1 MFIFKEAFN
10 IQEPSI
16 LANNIKKIR
25 KDLGLT
31 MEEFGKKFKHEAH
44 KSIVSK
50 WEKGLTKPSNERL
63 KEIAD
68 LGNISINQLLYGD
81 FLGELQSISS
91 KEVINILNDNNL
103 DADDS
108 ELNSLMSSVS
118 RLIVTFYERG
128 EENFDINLFKKLLR
142 HYIQIDLD
150 LGNRDLDSLTYFA
163 FQRTINAQELVVD
176 YYEDSKAKKFLEN
189 KEIKEFLFTISD
201 KYEELIEYID
211 DYREKHNLDRI
222 SEE

>member
-1 MFIFKEAFN
+1 MRKE
-10 IQEPSI
+10 
-16 LANNIKKIR
+16 
-25 KDLGLT
+25 LGLT
-31 MEEFGKKFKHEAH
+31 MEEFGKKFKNTAH

-68 LGNISINQLLYGD
+68 LGNVSINQLLYGD
-81 FLGELQSISS
+81 FLGELENIASE
-91 KEVINILNDNNL
+91 EVTNTLNDNNL
-103 DADDS
+103 EIDDY
-108 ELNSLMSSVS
+108 EFKSLMSSVS

-128 EENFDINLFKKLLR
+128 EENFDINLFKRLLR
-142 HYIQIDLD
+142 HYIQLDLD

-201 KYEELIEYID
+201 KYDELMRYID
-211 DYREKHNLDRI
+211 DYREKYNLERI

>member
-1 MFIFKEAFN
+1 M
-10 IQEPSI
+10 
-16 LANNIKKIR
+16 R

-68 LGNISINQLLYGD
+68 LGKISVNQLLYGD
-81 FLGELQSISS
+81 FLGELQSITS
-91 KEVINILNDNNL
+91 EEIIHILNDNNL
-103 DADDS
+103 DVTES
-108 ELNSLMSSVS
+108 ELISLTSSVS
-118 RLIVTFYERG
+118 RLIVTFYEKG

-142 HYIQIDLD
+142 HYLQLELD
-150 LGNRDLDSLTYFA
+150 LGNRDLDSLTYYA
-163 FQRTINAQELVVD
+163 FQRTINAQELVAD

-201 KYEELIEYID
+201 KYDELMEYID
-211 DYREKHNLDRI
+211 DYREKHNLERI

>member
-1 MFIFKEAFN
+1 
-10 IQEPSI
+10 
-16 LANNIKKIR
+16 
-25 KDLGLT
+25 

-68 LGNISINQLLYGD
+68 LGKISVNQLLYGD
-81 FLGELQSISS
+81 FLGELQSITS
-91 KEVINILNDNNL
+91 EEIIHILNDNNL
-103 DADDS
+103 DVTES
-108 ELNSLMSSVS
+108 ELISLTSSVS
-118 RLIVTFYERG
+118 RLIVTFYEKG

-142 HYIQIDLD
+142 HYLQLELD
-150 LGNRDLDSLTYFA
+150 LGNRDLDSLTYYA
-163 FQRTINAQELVVD
+163 FQRTINAQELVAD

-201 KYEELIEYID
+201 KYDELMEYID
-211 DYREKHNLDRI
+211 DYREKHNLERI